1 MPETIEQ
8 LLFVID
14 LDQRFMPL
22 LLAYGRHFTTD
33 AHTYSGRRHE
43 PKACFDNCG
52 SIMVS
57 YPERNLRYAEGYAVL
72 ANAPPLPFRHAWL
85 VNADGVVRDPTL
97 RAAKPAIEYFGII
110 FTTDYLCD
118 VALRTNEFGIFQ
130 WDKNPM
136 WDMTEI
142 ELQRVIHSKTSASC
156 FKRMQTLARAYHRM
170 LRRPAT

>member
-1 MPETIEQ
+1 MATAELTTMPATIEQ

-22 LLAYGRHFTTD
+22 LLAYGLHFMTD

-43 PKACFDNCG
+43 SKACFNNCG

-57 YPERNLRYAEGYAVL
+57 HPERNLRYAEGYAVL

-85 VNADGVVRDPTL
+85 VDADGVVRDPTL

-110 FTTDYLCD
+110 FTTDYYMKWRSE
-118 VALRTNEFGIFQ
+118 RTN
-130 WDKNPM
+130 
-136 WDMTEI
+136 
-142 ELQRVIHSKTSASC
+142 
-156 FKRMQTLARAYHRM
+156 LAYSNGTKIRCG
-170 LRRPAT
+170 T